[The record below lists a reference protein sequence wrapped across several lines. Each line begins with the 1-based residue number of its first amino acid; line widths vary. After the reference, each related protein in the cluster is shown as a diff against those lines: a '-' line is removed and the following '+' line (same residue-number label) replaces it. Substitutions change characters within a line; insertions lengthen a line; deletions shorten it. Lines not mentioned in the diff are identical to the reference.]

1 MSFSFNVLK
10 MPFNHKAIIILYRF
24 RSIDQIMIK
33 ICKIIISVYIF
44 GIRACRLDGKKY
56 QKID

>member
-1 MSFSFNVLK
+1 